1 MSKKTYAVKKVL
13 PLSTIHSIGPGSSDQ
28 SGGVSFL
35 YDYEKVKTFQ
45 RSCTCINCGLEATE
59 IRLEY
64 IRNCIHPVYRHTH
77 LNVYGYT
84 HKGREVMFTVDHAV
98 LKSLGGADSTENYN
112 TMCERCNRW
121 RGNKFE
127 NLQDFLDK
135 YKNVS
140 TEDFWEHVE
149 KQEEYS
155 RQQRLAKNIAKTE
168 KWRSKIKKFY
178 AEESMH
184 HHVGEYNRHM
194 KKLYKEQQK
203 KELTGQK

>member
-1 MSKKTYAVKKVL
+1 MAKYIVSKVL
-13 PLSTIHSIGPGSSDQ
+13 HLSVLKDIKEGTTDKIGA
-28 SGGVSFL
+28 VNFL
-35 YDYEKVKTFQ
+35 YDYEKIKTFQ
-45 RSCTCINCGLEATE
+45 RSCTCINCGLKAHEVRIE
-59 IRLEY
+59 KMK
-64 IRNCIHPVYRHTH
+64 NCKHPVYGQNHVN
-77 LNVYGYT
+77 LYGYT
-84 HKGREVMFTVDHAV
+84 HKGREVLFTVDHNI
-98 LKSLGGADSTENYN
+98 LKSKGGPDVTENYN
-112 TMCERCNRW
+112 TMCERCNRM
-121 RGNKFE
+121 RGSKFE
-127 NLQDFLDK
+127 KLDDFLDK

-140 TEDFWEHVE
+140 TEEFWEHVE

-194 KKLYKEQQK
+194 KKLYKEQQQ